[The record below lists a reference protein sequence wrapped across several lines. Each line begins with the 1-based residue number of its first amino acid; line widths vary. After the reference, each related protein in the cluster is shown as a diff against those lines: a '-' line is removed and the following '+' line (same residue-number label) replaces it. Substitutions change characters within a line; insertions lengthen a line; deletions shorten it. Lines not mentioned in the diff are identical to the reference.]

1 MSNVKML
8 LTDSLLSSVPEP
20 IKRINDT
27 KLSGFHARVG
37 KTQSDKKRK
46 IALYL
51 NYRFGGVKGKQRN
64 YLLGYY
70 GECDLKEV
78 RKEVES
84 LKGRIASGE
93 DVYATKQHALKQQ
106 FIEDNSPTIAV
117 LANEFIERDIK
128 VNRKGIDP
136 VIRMFEKDILPFIGN
151 YKLKEITRREIFEKV
166 LDPITDRGAKTQANK
181 TLSVLKQMFNF
192 GVERDLIQGN
202 PISTVKK
209 KSVGGLEKSRTRSL
223 EFEEVIQVF
232 DRLPK
237 LGISQQVIYALK
249 CITLT
254 GCRPI
259 EVTGAQ
265 WQEFDFDKMIWT
277 IPAERV
283 KQNKDGERTH
293 KVPITQNMVILLD
306 ELRAAFGYL
315 NSKYV
320 FPSTATNKS
329 GPGEQPIDRHS
340 LSRSI
345 SRKLEQ
351 LGVPKFVPHDLRR
364 TVATRLG
371 DTDIGTDPIV
381 IEKILNHQLQGV
393 QGVYNMQEYMDAR
406 RKALEEWGS
415 KVVSSNINCNSQ

>member
-1 MSNVKML
+1 MPVVKML

-37 KTQSDKKRK
+37 KTQNDKKRK

-51 NYRFGGVKGKQRN
+51 NYRFGGIKGKQRN
-64 YLLGYY
+64 YHLGYF
-70 GECDLKEV
+70 GECDLKDV

-84 LKGRIASGE
+84 LKGRVALGE
-93 DVYATKQHALKQQ
+93 DVYETKQISLKQQ
-106 FIEDNSPTIAV
+106 FIEDTSPTV
-117 LANEFIERDIK
+117 EELAKEFIERDIQ
-128 VNRKGIDP
+128 VNRKDVDP
-136 VIRMFEKDILPFIGN
+136 VIRMFKKDILPFIGN
-151 YKLKEITRREIFEKV
+151 YKLKEITRRDILNKV
-166 LDPITDRGAKTQANK
+166 LDPIKDRGSNTQANK
-181 TLSVLKQMFNF
+181 TLSILKQMFDF
-192 GVERDLIQGN
+192 GVERDLMQGN
-202 PISTVKK
+202 PVSTVKK
-209 KSVGGLEKSRTRSL
+209 KSVGGLEKSRTRAL

-315 NSKYV
+315 DSKYV
-320 FPSTATNKS
+320 FPSTTTNKS

-406 RKALEEWGS
+406 RKALEEWHD
-415 KVVSSNINCNSQ
+415 KINISNNGQY

>member
-1 MSNVKML
+1 MSIVKML

-232 DRLPK
+232 ERLPK

-393 QGVYNMQEYMDAR
+393 QGVYNMHG
-406 RKALEEWGS
+406 KII
-415 KVVSSNINCNSQ
+415 IN